1 MTPSVDIAASWLV
14 IAGTTAGGWWLAR
27 VNRYAKKLGATMAI
41 IVLGLLIA
49 NLSGWKPEAG
59 VSGWVNGPLTSLAIV
74 ELLLAVELRRVLPDA
89 RRLLAPFLVSVL
101 ATVSAVLVCGWLLAP
116 WLGADASALAA
127 LYTATF
133 TGGTLNFVSVGRSLA
148 IPDDLF
154 ALATAADYVV
164 FTGWFLL
171 SLVIGRARHTAKLT
185 SASSDSQTADAQT
198 ADAQMADVQTV
209 DAPSASGI
217 AHQPR
222 SWASGLLWGVAVMLI
237 TELLLILLR
246 GLAWDVP
253 AIVVLTTVALL
264 MAQLP
269 SGGSRIACYDM
280 GLVLIQPFFAVI
292 GLSTTVGGLF
302 GLGLPVLVYAF
313 LVVAIQALAVLFV
326 RRQQRW
332 ALVDTLVAS
341 QAAVGGPST
350 ALALASSLGRSSL
363 VLPSVAVGLLG
374 MMIGTYLGLTVEAL
388 VQWPVS

>member
-49 NLSGWKPEAG
+49 NLSGWQPEAG
-59 VSGWVNGPLTSLAIV
+59 VSSWVNGPLTSLAIV
-74 ELLLAVELRRVLPDA
+74 ELLLAVELRRVLPEA
-89 RRLLAPFLVSVL
+89 RRLLPPFLVSVL
-101 ATVSAVLVCGWLLAP
+101 ATVFAVLACGWLLAP

-171 SLVIGRARHTAKLT
+171 SLVIGRDRHASKLT
-185 SASSDSQTADAQT
+185 SASRDA
-198 ADAQMADVQTV
+198 QTV

-222 SWASGLLWGVAVMLI
+222 SWASGLLWGVAVMLV
-237 TELLLILLR
+237 TELVLILMR
-246 GLAWDVP
+246 RLAWDLP
-253 AIVVLTTVALL
+253 AIIVLTTVALL

-269 SGGSRIACYDM
+269 SGGSRIACYDI

-313 LVVAIQALAVLFV
+313 LVVAIQALVVLFV

-332 ALVDTLVAS
+332 ALVDSLVAS

-374 MMIGTYLGLTVEAL
+374 MMLGTYLGLAVEAL
-388 VQWPVS
+388 VQWPAS

>member
-101 ATVSAVLVCGWLLAP
+101 ATVSAVLVGGWLLAP

-171 SLVIGRARHTAKLT
+171 SLVIGRDRHAGTLT
-185 SASSDSQTADAQT
+185 STSSDAQT
-198 ADAQMADVQTV
+198 ADAQMASPATA

-222 SWASGLLWGVAVMLI
+222 SWASGLLWGVAVMLV
-237 TELLLILLR
+237 TELVLILLR

-253 AIVVLTTVALL
+253 AIIVLTTVALL

-313 LVVAIQALAVLFV
+313 LVVAIQALAVLYV

-374 MMIGTYLGLTVEAL
+374 MMIGTYLGLAVEAL

>member
-49 NLSGWKPEAG
+49 NLSGWQPEAG
-59 VSGWVNGPLTSLAIV
+59 VSSWVNGPLTSLAIV
-74 ELLLAVELRRVLPDA
+74 ELLLAVELRRVLPEA
-89 RRLLAPFLVSVL
+89 RRLLPPFLVSVL
-101 ATVSAVLVCGWLLAP
+101 ATVFAVLACGWLLAP

-133 TGGTLNFVSVGRSLA
+133 TGGTLNFVSLGRSLA

-171 SLVIGRARHTAKLT
+171 SLVIGRDRHASKLT
-185 SASSDSQTADAQT
+185 SASRDAQT
-198 ADAQMADVQTV
+198 ADTQTV

-222 SWASGLLWGVAVMLI
+222 SWASGLLWGVAVMLV
-237 TELLLILLR
+237 TELVLILLR
-246 GLAWDVP
+246 RLAWDLP
-253 AIVVLTTVALL
+253 AIIVLTTVALL

-269 SGGSRIACYDM
+269 SGGSRIACYDI

-332 ALVDTLVAS
+332 ALVDSLVAS

-374 MMIGTYLGLTVEAL
+374 MMLGTYLGLAVEAL
-388 VQWPVS
+388 VQWPAS

>member
-49 NLSGWKPEAG
+49 NLSGWQPEAG

-101 ATVSAVLVCGWLLAP
+101 ATVSAVLVGGWLLAP

-171 SLVIGRARHTAKLT
+171 SLVIGRERHTATLT
-185 SASSDSQTADAQT
+185 STSSDAQT
-198 ADAQMADVQTV
+198 ADAQMADAATA

-222 SWASGLLWGVAVMLI
+222 SWASGLLWGVAVMLV
-237 TELLLILLR
+237 TELVLILLR
-246 GLAWDVP
+246 GLAWDLP
-253 AIVVLTTVALL
+253 AIIVLTTVALL

-374 MMIGTYLGLTVEAL
+374 MMIGTYLGLAVEAL

>member
-49 NLSGWKPEAG
+49 NLSGWQPEAG

-116 WLGADASALAA
+116 WLGTDASALAA

-171 SLVIGRARHTAKLT
+171 SLVIGRDRHAATLT
-185 SASSDSQTADAQT
+185 STLSDAQT
-198 ADAQMADVQTV
+198 ADAQMADAATA

-217 AHQPR
+217 AHQLR
-222 SWASGLLWGVAVMLI
+222 SWASGLLWGVAVMLV
-237 TELLLILLR
+237 TELVLILLR
-246 GLAWDVP
+246 GLAWDLP
-253 AIVVLTTVALL
+253 AIIVLTTVALL

-363 VLPSVAVGLLG
+363 VLPSVGVGLLG
-374 MMIGTYLGLTVEAL
+374 MMIGTYLGLAVEAL

>member
-49 NLSGWKPEAG
+49 NLSGWQPEAG
-59 VSGWVNGPLTSLAIV
+59 VSSWVNGPLTSLAIV
-74 ELLLAVELRRVLPDA
+74 ELLLAVELRRVLPEA
-89 RRLLAPFLVSVL
+89 RRLLPPFLVSVL
-101 ATVSAVLVCGWLLAP
+101 ATVFAVLACGWLLAP

-171 SLVIGRARHTAKLT
+171 SLVIGRDRHASKLT
-185 SASSDSQTADAQT
+185 SASRDAQT
-198 ADAQMADVQTV
+198 ADTQTV

-222 SWASGLLWGVAVMLI
+222 SWASGLLWGVAVMLV
-237 TELLLILLR
+237 TELVLILMR
-246 GLAWDVP
+246 RLAWDLP
-253 AIVVLTTVALL
+253 AIIVLTTVALL

-269 SGGSRIACYDM
+269 SGGSRMACYDI

-313 LVVAIQALAVLFV
+313 LVVAIQALVVLFV

-332 ALVDTLVAS
+332 ALVDSLVAS

-374 MMIGTYLGLTVEAL
+374 MMLGTYLGLAVEAL
-388 VQWPVS
+388 YQWPAS

>member
-49 NLSGWKPEAG
+49 NLSGWQPEAG
-59 VSGWVNGPLTSLAIV
+59 VSSWVNGPLTSLAIV
-74 ELLLAVELRRVLPDA
+74 ELLLAVELRRVLPEA
-89 RRLLAPFLVSVL
+89 RRLLPPFLVSVL
-101 ATVSAVLVCGWLLAP
+101 ATVFAVLACGWLLAP

-171 SLVIGRARHTAKLT
+171 SLVIGRDRHASKLT
-185 SASSDSQTADAQT
+185 SASRDAQT
-198 ADAQMADVQTV
+198 ADTQTV

-222 SWASGLLWGVAVMLI
+222 SWASGLLWGVAVMLV
-237 TELLLILLR
+237 TELVLILMR
-246 GLAWDVP
+246 RLAWDLP
-253 AIVVLTTVALL
+253 AIIVLTTVALL

-374 MMIGTYLGLTVEAL
+374 MMIGTYLGLAVEAL

>member
-101 ATVSAVLVCGWLLAP
+101 ATVSAVLACGWLLAP

-171 SLVIGRARHTAKLT
+171 SLVIGRDRHTATLT
-185 SASSDSQTADAQT
+185 STSSDAQT
-198 ADAQMADVQTV
+198 ADAQMADAATA

-222 SWASGLLWGVAVMLI
+222 SWASGLLWGVAVMLV
-237 TELLLILLR
+237 TELVLILLR

-253 AIVVLTTVALL
+253 AIIVLTTVALL

-302 GLGLPVLVYAF
+302 GQGLPVLVYAF

-374 MMIGTYLGLTVEAL
+374 MMIGTYLGLAVEAL

>member
-101 ATVSAVLVCGWLLAP
+101 ATVSAVLVGGWLLAP

-171 SLVIGRARHTAKLT
+171 SLVIGRDRHAATLT
-185 SASSDSQTADAQT
+185 SASSDAQTADVQMADAQT
-198 ADAQMADVQTV
+198 A

-217 AHQPR
+217 AHQPS
-222 SWASGLLWGVAVMLI
+222 SWASGLLWGVAVMLV
-237 TELLLILLR
+237 TELVLTLLR
-246 GLAWDVP
+246 GLAWDLP
-253 AIVVLTTVALL
+253 AIIVLTTVALL

-302 GLGLPVLVYAF
+302 GQGLPVLVYAF

-374 MMIGTYLGLTVEAL
+374 MMIGTYLGLAVEAL
-388 VQWPVS
+388 AQWPVS

>member
-1 MTPSVDIAASWLV
+1 
-14 IAGTTAGGWWLAR
+14 
-27 VNRYAKKLGATMAI
+27 
-41 IVLGLLIA
+41 
-49 NLSGWKPEAG
+49 
-59 VSGWVNGPLTSLAIV
+59 
-74 ELLLAVELRRVLPDA
+74 
-89 RRLLAPFLVSVL
+89 
-101 ATVSAVLVCGWLLAP
+101 
-116 WLGADASALAA
+116 
-127 LYTATF
+127 
-133 TGGTLNFVSVGRSLA
+133 
-148 IPDDLF
+148 
-154 ALATAADYVV
+154 
-164 FTGWFLL
+164 
-171 SLVIGRARHTAKLT
+171 
-185 SASSDSQTADAQT
+185 
-198 ADAQMADVQTV
+198 
-209 DAPSASGI
+209 
-217 AHQPR
+217 
-222 SWASGLLWGVAVMLI
+222 MLI
-237 TELLLILLR
+237 TELVLILLR

-374 MMIGTYLGLTVEAL
+374 MMLGTYLGLAVEGL
-388 VQWPVS
+388 YQWPVS

>member
-1 MTPSVDIAASWLV
+1 MTPSVDISVSWLV
-14 IAGTTAGGWWLAR
+14 IAGTTVGGWWLAR

-49 NLSGWKPEAG
+49 NLSGWKPEAA
-59 VSGWVNGPLTSLAIV
+59 VSGWVNGPFTSLAIV

-89 RRLLAPFLVSVL
+89 RRLLPPFLVSVL

-116 WLGADASALAA
+116 WLGADASALVA

-171 SLVIGRARHTAKLT
+171 SLVIGRDCHASKLI
-185 SASSDSQTADAQT
+185 SAASAAQT
-198 ADAQMADVQTV
+198 ADALAA

-237 TELLLILLR
+237 SELVSILLR
-246 GLAWDVP
+246 RLAWDVP
-253 AIVVLTTVALL
+253 AIIVLTTVALL

-269 SGGSRIACYDM
+269 SGGTRTACYDM

-302 GLGLPVLVYAF
+302 GLGFPVLVYAF
-313 LVVAIQALAVLFV
+313 LVVAIQALAVLLV

-332 ALVDTLVAS
+332 ALVDSLVAS

-350 ALALASSLGRSSL
+350 ALALASSLGQSSL

-374 MMIGTYLGLTVEAL
+374 MMMGTYLGLAVEGL
-388 VQWPVS
+388 FLLPIS

>member
-14 IAGTTAGGWWLAR
+14 IAGTTVGGWWLAR

-41 IVLGLLIA
+41 IVLGLFIA
-49 NLSGWKPEAG
+49 NLSGWKPEAS

-89 RRLLAPFLVSVL
+89 RRLLPPFLVSVL
-101 ATVSAVLVCGWLLAP
+101 ATVFAVLACGWLLAP
-116 WLGADASALAA
+116 CLGADASALAA

-133 TGGTLNFVSVGRSLA
+133 TGETLNFVSVGRSLA

-171 SLVIGRARHTAKLT
+171 SLVIGRDRHTPELT
-185 SASSDSQTADAQT
+185 SAASDAQTADAQT
-198 ADAQMADVQTV
+198 ADAPM
-209 DAPSASGI
+209 ASGI

-222 SWASGLLWGVAVMLI
+222 SWASGLLWGVAVMLV
-237 TELLLILLR
+237 TQLVLILLR
-246 GLAWDVP
+246 GLAWDLP
-253 AIVVLTTVALL
+253 AIIVLTTVALL

-269 SGGSRIACYDM
+269 SGGSRVACYDM

-313 LVVAIQALAVLFV
+313 LVVAIQALVVLFV

-332 ALVDTLVAS
+332 ALVDSLVAS

-363 VLPSVAVGLLG
+363 VLPSLAVGLLG
-374 MMIGTYLGLTVEAL
+374 MMLGTYLGLAVEAL
-388 VQWPVS
+388 YQWPAS

>member
-49 NLSGWKPEAG
+49 NLSGWQPEAG
-59 VSGWVNGPLTSLAIV
+59 VSSWVNGPLTSLAIV
-74 ELLLAVELRRVLPDA
+74 ELLLAVELRRVLPEA
-89 RRLLAPFLVSVL
+89 RRLLPPFVVSVL
-101 ATVSAVLVCGWLLAP
+101 ATVFAVLACGWLLAP

-171 SLVIGRARHTAKLT
+171 SLVIGRDRHASKLT
-185 SASSDSQTADAQT
+185 SASRDAQT
-198 ADAQMADVQTV
+198 ADTQTV

-222 SWASGLLWGVAVMLI
+222 SWASGLLWGVAVMLV
-237 TELLLILLR
+237 TELVLILLR
-246 GLAWDVP
+246 RLAWDLP
-253 AIVVLTTVALL
+253 AIIVLTTVALL

-269 SGGSRIACYDM
+269 SGGSRIACYDI

-313 LVVAIQALAVLFV
+313 LVVAIQALVVLFV

-332 ALVDTLVAS
+332 ALVDSLVAS

-374 MMIGTYLGLTVEAL
+374 MMLGTYLGLAVEAL
-388 VQWPVS
+388 VQWPAS

>member
-49 NLSGWKPEAG
+49 NLSGWQPEAG
-59 VSGWVNGPLTSLAIV
+59 VSSWVNGPLTSLAIV
-74 ELLLAVELRRVLPDA
+74 ELLLAVELRRVLPEA
-89 RRLLAPFLVSVL
+89 RRLLPPFLVSVL
-101 ATVSAVLVCGWLLAP
+101 ATVFAVLACGWLLAP

-171 SLVIGRARHTAKLT
+171 SLVIGRDRHASKLT
-185 SASSDSQTADAQT
+185 SASRDAQT
-198 ADAQMADVQTV
+198 ADTQTV

-222 SWASGLLWGVAVMLI
+222 SWASGLLWGVAVMLV
-237 TELLLILLR
+237 TELVLILMR
-246 GLAWDVP
+246 RLAWDLP
-253 AIVVLTTVALL
+253 AIIVLTTVALL

-313 LVVAIQALAVLFV
+313 LVVAIQALVVLFV

-332 ALVDTLVAS
+332 ALVDSLVAS

-374 MMIGTYLGLTVEAL
+374 MMLGTYLGLAVEAL
-388 VQWPVS
+388 YQWPAS

>member
-49 NLSGWKPEAG
+49 NLSGWQPEAG
-59 VSGWVNGPLTSLAIV
+59 VSSWVNGPLTSLAIV
-74 ELLLAVELRRVLPDA
+74 ELLLAVELRRVLPEA
-89 RRLLAPFLVSVL
+89 RRLLPPFLVSVL
-101 ATVSAVLVCGWLLAP
+101 ATVFAVLACGLLLAP

-171 SLVIGRARHTAKLT
+171 SLVIGRDRHASKLT
-185 SASSDSQTADAQT
+185 SASRDAQT
-198 ADAQMADVQTV
+198 ADTQTV

-222 SWASGLLWGVAVMLI
+222 SWASGLLWGVAVMLV
-237 TELLLILLR
+237 TELVLILMR
-246 GLAWDVP
+246 RLAWDLP
-253 AIVVLTTVALL
+253 AIIVLTTVALL

-269 SGGSRIACYDM
+269 SGGSRIACYDI

-313 LVVAIQALAVLFV
+313 LVVAIQALVVLFV

-332 ALVDTLVAS
+332 ALVDSLVAS

-374 MMIGTYLGLTVEAL
+374 MMLGTYLGLAVEAL
-388 VQWPVS
+388 YQWPAS

>member
-49 NLSGWKPEAG
+49 NLSGWQPEAG
-59 VSGWVNGPLTSLAIV
+59 VSSWVNGPLTSLAIV
-74 ELLLAVELRRVLPDA
+74 ELLLAVELRRVLPEA
-89 RRLLAPFLVSVL
+89 RRLLPPFLVSVL
-101 ATVSAVLVCGWLLAP
+101 ATVFAVLACGWLLAP

-171 SLVIGRARHTAKLT
+171 SLVIGRDRHASKLT
-185 SASSDSQTADAQT
+185 SASRDAQT
-198 ADAQMADVQTV
+198 ADTQTV

-222 SWASGLLWGVAVMLI
+222 SWASGLLWGVAVMLV
-237 TELLLILLR
+237 TELVLILLR
-246 GLAWDVP
+246 RLAWDLP
-253 AIVVLTTVALL
+253 AIIVLTTVALL

-269 SGGSRIACYDM
+269 SGGSRIACYDI

-313 LVVAIQALAVLFV
+313 LVVAIQALVVLFV

-332 ALVDTLVAS
+332 ALVDSLVAS

-374 MMIGTYLGLTVEAL
+374 MMLGTYLGLAVEAL
-388 VQWPVS
+388 YQWPAS

>member
-49 NLSGWKPEAG
+49 NLSGWQPGAG
-59 VSGWVNGPLTSLAIV
+59 VSSWVNGPLTSLAIV
-74 ELLLAVELRRVLPDA
+74 ELLLAVELRRVLPEA
-89 RRLLAPFLVSVL
+89 RRLLPPFLVSVL
-101 ATVSAVLVCGWLLAP
+101 ATVFAVLACGWLLAP

-171 SLVIGRARHTAKLT
+171 SLVIGRDRHASTLT
-185 SASSDSQTADAQT
+185 SASRDAQT
-198 ADAQMADVQTV
+198 ADTQTV

-222 SWASGLLWGVAVMLI
+222 SWASGLLWGVAVMLV
-237 TELLLILLR
+237 TELVLILMR
-246 GLAWDVP
+246 RLAWDLP
-253 AIVVLTTVALL
+253 AIIVLTTVALL

-269 SGGSRIACYDM
+269 SGGSRIACYDI

-313 LVVAIQALAVLFV
+313 LVVAIQALVVLFV

-332 ALVDTLVAS
+332 ALVDSLVAS

-374 MMIGTYLGLTVEAL
+374 MMLGTYLGHAVEAL
-388 VQWPVS
+388 YQWPAS

>member
-1 MTPSVDIAASWLV
+1 MTPSVDISVSWLV
-14 IAGTTAGGWWLAR
+14 IAGTTVGGWWLAR

-49 NLSGWKPEAG
+49 NLSGWKPEAA
-59 VSGWVNGPLTSLAIV
+59 VSGWVNGPFTSLAIV

-89 RRLLAPFLVSVL
+89 RRLLPPFLVSVL

-171 SLVIGRARHTAKLT
+171 SLVIGRDRHAATLT
-185 SASSDSQTADAQT
+185 STLSDAQT
-198 ADAQMADVQTV
+198 ADAQMADAATA

-217 AHQPR
+217 AHQLR
-222 SWASGLLWGVAVMLI
+222 SWASGLLWGVAVMLV
-237 TELLLILLR
+237 TELVLILLR

-313 LVVAIQALAVLFV
+313 LVVAIQALALLFV

-332 ALVDTLVAS
+332 ALADTLVAS

-374 MMIGTYLGLTVEAL
+374 MMIGTYLGLAVEAL

>member
-41 IVLGLLIA
+41 IVSGLLIS
-49 NLSGWKPEAG
+49 NLSGWQPEAG

-101 ATVSAVLVCGWLLAP
+101 ATVSAVLVGGWLLAP

-171 SLVIGRARHTAKLT
+171 SLVIGRDRHAGTLT
-185 SASSDSQTADAQT
+185 STSSDVQT
-198 ADAQMADVQTV
+198 ADAQMADAATA

-217 AHQPR
+217 AHQLR
-222 SWASGLLWGVAVMLI
+222 SWASGLLWGVAVMLV
-237 TELLLILLR
+237 TELVLILLR
-246 GLAWDVP
+246 GLAWDLP
-253 AIVVLTTVALL
+253 AIIVLTTVALL

-374 MMIGTYLGLTVEAL
+374 MMIGTYLGLAVEAL

>member
-101 ATVSAVLVCGWLLAP
+101 ATVSAVLVGGWLLAP

-171 SLVIGRARHTAKLT
+171 SLVIGRDRHAGTLT
-185 SASSDSQTADAQT
+185 STSSDVQT
-198 ADAQMADVQTV
+198 ADAQMADAATA

-217 AHQPR
+217 AHQLR
-222 SWASGLLWGVAVMLI
+222 SWASGLLWGVAVMLV
-237 TELLLILLR
+237 TELVLILLR
-246 GLAWDVP
+246 GLAWDLP
-253 AIVVLTTVALL
+253 AIIVLTTVALL

-374 MMIGTYLGLTVEAL
+374 MMIGTYLGLAVEAL

>member
-1 MTPSVDIAASWLV
+1 MTPSVDISVSWLV
-14 IAGTTAGGWWLAR
+14 IAGTTVGGWWLAR

-49 NLSGWKPEAG
+49 NLSGWKPEAA
-59 VSGWVNGPLTSLAIV
+59 VSGWVNGPFTSLAIV

-89 RRLLAPFLVSVL
+89 RRLLPPFLVSVL

-116 WLGADASALAA
+116 WLGADASALVA

-171 SLVIGRARHTAKLT
+171 SLVIGRDRHASKLI
-185 SASSDSQTADAQT
+185 SAASAAQT
-198 ADAQMADVQTV
+198 ADALAA

-237 TELLLILLR
+237 SELVSILLR
-246 GLAWDVP
+246 RLAWDVP
-253 AIVVLTTVALL
+253 AIIVLTTVALL

-269 SGGSRIACYDM
+269 SGGTRTACYDM

-302 GLGLPVLVYAF
+302 GLGFPVLVYAF
-313 LVVAIQALAVLFV
+313 LVVAIQALAVLLV

-332 ALVDTLVAS
+332 ALVDSLVAS

-350 ALALASSLGRSSL
+350 ALALASSLGQSSL

-374 MMIGTYLGLTVEAL
+374 MMMGTYLGLAVEGL
-388 VQWPVS
+388 FLLPIS

>member
-101 ATVSAVLVCGWLLAP
+101 ATVSAVLACGWLLSP
-116 WLGADASALAA
+116 WLGADTSALAA

-171 SLVIGRARHTAKLT
+171 SLVIGRDRHTATLT
-185 SASSDSQTADAQT
+185 STSSDAQT
-198 ADAQMADVQTV
+198 ADAQMADAATA

-222 SWASGLLWGVAVMLI
+222 SWASGLLWGVAVMLV
-237 TELLLILLR
+237 TELVLILLR

-253 AIVVLTTVALL
+253 AIIVLTTVALL

-302 GLGLPVLVYAF
+302 GQGLPVLVYAF
-313 LVVAIQALAVLFV
+313 LVVAIQALAVLLV

-374 MMIGTYLGLTVEAL
+374 MMIGTYLGLAVEAL

>member
-49 NLSGWKPEAG
+49 NLSAWQPEAG
-59 VSGWVNGPLTSLAIV
+59 VSSWVNGPLTSLAIV
-74 ELLLAVELRRVLPDA
+74 ELLLAVELRRVLPEA
-89 RRLLAPFLVSVL
+89 RRLLPPFLVSVL
-101 ATVSAVLVCGWLLAP
+101 ATVFAVLACGWLLAP

-171 SLVIGRARHTAKLT
+171 SLVIGRDRHASKLT
-185 SASSDSQTADAQT
+185 SASRDAQT
-198 ADAQMADVQTV
+198 ADTQTV

-222 SWASGLLWGVAVMLI
+222 SWASGLLWGVAVMLV
-237 TELLLILLR
+237 TELVLILLR
-246 GLAWDVP
+246 RLAWDLP
-253 AIVVLTTVALL
+253 AIIVLTTVALL

-269 SGGSRIACYDM
+269 SGGSRIACYDI

-313 LVVAIQALAVLFV
+313 LVVAIQALVVLFV

-332 ALVDTLVAS
+332 ALVDSLVAS

-350 ALALASSLGRSSL
+350 ALALASSLGRSSS

-374 MMIGTYLGLTVEAL
+374 MMLGTYLGLAVEAL
-388 VQWPVS
+388 VQWPAS

>member
-49 NLSGWKPEAG
+49 NLSGWQPEAG
-59 VSGWVNGPLTSLAIV
+59 VSSWVNGPLTSLAIV
-74 ELLLAVELRRVLPDA
+74 ELLLAVELRRVLPEA
-89 RRLLAPFLVSVL
+89 RRLLPPFLVSVL
-101 ATVSAVLVCGWLLAP
+101 ATVFAVLACGWLLAP

-171 SLVIGRARHTAKLT
+171 SLVIGRDRHASKLT
-185 SASSDSQTADAQT
+185 SASRDAQT
-198 ADAQMADVQTV
+198 ADTQTV

-222 SWASGLLWGVAVMLI
+222 SWASGLLWGVAVMLV
-237 TELLLILLR
+237 TELVLILLR
-246 GLAWDVP
+246 RLAWDLP
-253 AIVVLTTVALL
+253 AIIVLTTVALL

-269 SGGSRIACYDM
+269 SGGSRIACYDI

-313 LVVAIQALAVLFV
+313 LVVAIQALVVLFV

-332 ALVDTLVAS
+332 ALVDSLVAS

-374 MMIGTYLGLTVEAL
+374 MMLGTYLGLAVEAL
-388 VQWPVS
+388 VQWPAS

>member
-101 ATVSAVLVCGWLLAP
+101 ATVSAVLVGGWLLAP

-171 SLVIGRARHTAKLT
+171 SLVIGRARHAATLA
-185 SASSDSQTADAQT
+185 SAASDAQT
-198 ADAQMADVQTV
+198 ADAQMADAATA

-222 SWASGLLWGVAVMLI
+222 SWASGLLWGVAVMLV
-237 TELLLILLR
+237 TELVLTLLR
-246 GLAWDVP
+246 GLAWDLP
-253 AIVVLTTVALL
+253 AIIVLTTVALL

-302 GLGLPVLVYAF
+302 GQGLPVLVYAF
-313 LVVAIQALAVLFV
+313 LVVAIQALAVLLV

-363 VLPSVAVGLLG
+363 VLPAVAVGLLG
-374 MMIGTYLGLTVEAL
+374 MMIGTYLGLAVEAL